1 MIQIQRGTSE
11 SLQSQNPTIADGQTV
26 VERDEEGYKIKIGDG
41 VTPFNDLEY
50 PLSVNIP
57 NSIVEQLQFSI
68 LNKLY
73 PIGTIYY
80 NNNSTNPGELLGFGT
95 WHQFGAGRVIA
106 CVGQTQESG
115 QSMVTIQEGE
125 TGGYT
130 DQLLLTHTHTM
141 YHTHSDTFSIADSS
155 SHTHTINHGHSDN
168 FSIASVGNHVHN
180 IGADH
185 DAYYTTMS
193 NSSYSVHRNGSTTV
207 TGAELLLDT
216 SSAGSHTHT
225 LNGAVT
231 NYSGSSGSS
240 GAHTHTLN
248 GSVST
253 YSGSS
258 GAAGQ
263 SLPSKSNYP
272 PYIAVYAWVRIS

>member
-1 MIQIQRGTSE
+1 M
-11 SLQSQNPTIADGQTV
+11 
-26 VERDEEGYKIKIGDG
+26 
-41 VTPFNDLEY
+41 
-50 PLSVNIP
+50 
-57 NSIVEQLQFSI
+57 
-68 LNKLY
+68 
-73 PIGTIYY
+73 
-80 NNNSTNPGELLGFGT
+80 
-95 WHQFGAGRVIA
+95 
-106 CVGQTQESG
+106 
-115 QSMVTIQEGE
+115 
-125 TGGYT
+125 
-130 DQLLLTHTHTM
+130 THTHTIN
-141 YHTHSDTFSIADSS
+141 HAHSDTFSIANSS
-155 SHTHTINHGHSDN
+155 SHTHTINHGHRDN
-168 FSIASVGNHVHN
+168 FSIASAGAHVHD
-180 IGADH
+180 IGSDH
-185 DAYYTTMS
+185 DAYYTTMT
-193 NSSYSVHRNGSTTV
+193 NSSYSVHRNGSTTI